1 MRAAFQSWAV
11 RAGEFAHRASHVGDL
26 IPASTTECPKC
37 GLIQHCGLRTR
48 FDKVICVRCLTPLS
62 HAAVKSLDATLAC
75 TIALLLLLIPALFA
89 PFMTTSIFD
98 ATRTSYLVLSGLPL
112 WQEGW
117 PILGTLVFLCLVAC
131 PLLRYASLAAV
142 LIIIRRRIKPAW
154 LGVVFRLSNALQT
167 WAMLDVFLLGVA
179 VAYAR
184 LHASLLVTVDVGMWS
199 FVAAAILTLIARA
212 TLDASRAWQLIRTD
226 FYCGDGRAA
235 IACAS
240 CGYWMPQEQEGCRC
254 ARCAAIVRRRVRF
267 SISRSSA
274 LLIAAVLLYLP
285 ANLYPIATI
294 PIDFKPTSY
303 TVLGGVID
311 LAQSHLLG
319 LAILVFLAS
328 FTIPMLKMAGL
339 TWCVTSTLQGSKKH
353 LVAKTRV
360 YRLVEEI
367 GRWSMVDPLTIACFV
382 PLLHFNGL
390 VNGRAEAAA
399 TPFAGVVILTTLAVQ
414 FFDPR
419 LMWDAGTRS

>member
-1 MRAAFQSWAV
+1 MQSWAV
-11 RAGEFAHRASHVGDL
+11 RAGEFAYRASHVEDL

-48 FDKVICVRCLTPLS
+48 YDKVTCVRCLTPLS

-98 ATRTSYLVLSGLPL
+98 ATRTSYLILSGLPL

-117 PILGTLVFLCLVAC
+117 PILGTLVFLCIVAC
-131 PLLRYASLAAV
+131 PCFDMPRSRQCSSSSAWGESPRGWGLFFVSATHC
-142 LIIIRRRIKPAW
+142 KPGRCSMCSFW
-154 LGVVFRLSNALQT
+154 GSRWPTRL
-167 WAMLDVFLLGVA
+167 
-179 VAYAR
+179 
-184 LHASLLVTVDVGMWS
+184 LHASLLVTVDVGMGC

-212 TLDASRAWQLIRTD
+212 TLDASRAWQLIKTD

-235 IACAS
+235 IACAT
-240 CGYWMPQEQEGCRC
+240 CGYWMPQEQQGCRC

-267 SISRSSA
+267 SLSRSSA
-274 LLIAAVLLYLP
+274 LLLAAVLLYLP

-311 LAQSHLLG
+311 LAQSRLLG
-319 LAILVFLAS
+319 LSILVFLAS

-339 TWCVTSTLQGSKKH
+339 TWCVTSTLLGSKKH

-367 GRWSMVDPLTIACFV
+367 GRWSMVDPLIHR
-382 PLLHFNGL
+382 LL
-390 VNGRAEAAA
+390 RAAA
-399 TPFAGVVILTTLAVQ
+399 ALQWPGQRARGGGGHALRRRGH
-414 FFDPR
+414 FDH
-419 LMWDAGTRS
+419 ACGAIF

>member
-1 MRAAFQSWAV
+1 MRSVFQSWT
-11 RAGEFAHRASHVGDL
+11 AHAREYADGASHAEDL
-26 IPASTTECPKC
+26 IPAATIECPKC
-37 GLIQHCGLRTR
+37 GLTQHCGVRTR
-48 FDKVICVRCLTPLS
+48 YEKITCVRCLTPLS

-75 TIALLLLLIPALFA
+75 TVALLLLLIPALFA
-89 PFMTTSIFD
+89 PFMTTSIFN

-117 PILGTLVFLCLVAC
+117 PILGTIVFLCIVAF
-131 PLLRYASLAAV
+131 PVLRYASLAAV
-142 LIIIRRRIKPAW
+142 LIVIRMGRKPAW
-154 LGVVFRLSNALQT
+154 LGVAFRLSNALQT

-184 LHASLLVTVDVGMWS
+184 LNASLLVTVDAGMWC
-199 FVAAAILTLIARA
+199 FVAAAILTLVARA
-212 TLDASRAWQLIRTD
+212 TLDTSRAWQLIKTD
-226 FYCGDGRAA
+226 FYCGDGRAV

-240 CGYWMPQEQEGCRC
+240 CGYWMPQEQAGCPC
-254 ARCAAIVRRRVRF
+254 ARCAAIVRRRGRL
-267 SISRSSA
+267 SISRSGA
-274 LLIAAVLLYLP
+274 LLTAAILLYFP

-294 PIDFKPTSY
+294 PIDFQPTSY

-311 LAQSHLLG
+311 LAQSRLLG

-339 TWCVTSTLQGSKKH
+339 TWCVTSTLQRSKKH

-414 FFDPR
+414 LFDPR
-419 LMWDAGTRS
+419 LMWDAARLS